1 MLRPSM
7 SQILKPGES
16 YYEFVVAVAQK
27 AREIADQAIKDK
39 ICLEDKSVTLAVQM
53 FASGEQKL
61 SDLKPPPPGGRPP
74 GGDGGGR
81 RPGRPGGGRAG
92 VTRNTL
98 RKGTDAPRGHL
109 FFRAYA
115 GAP

>member
-61 SDLKPPPPGGRPP
+61 SDLKMHIGRQ
-74 GGDGGGR
+74 GEAEEQG
-81 RPGRPGGGRAG
+81 
-92 VTRNTL
+92 
-98 RKGTDAPRGHL
+98 DAPEAEPSPEEPEEDDDL
-109 FFRAYA
+109 EDPEEDELA
-115 GAP
+115 

>member
-61 SDLKPPPPGGRPP
+61 SDLKMHIGRQGEAEP
-74 GGDGGGR
+74 
-81 RPGRPGGGRAG
+81 
-92 VTRNTL
+92 
-98 RKGTDAPRGHL
+98 APEEDDDL
-109 FFRAYA
+109 DDPEEDELA
-115 GAP
+115 

>member
-61 SDLKPPPPGGRPP
+61 SDLKMHIGRQ
-74 GGDGGGR
+74 GEAEDQG
-81 RPGRPGGGRAG
+81 
-92 VTRNTL
+92 
-98 RKGTDAPRGHL
+98 DAPE
-109 FFRAYA
+109 AEP
-115 GAP
+115 APEEDDDLDDPEEDELE

>member
-61 SDLKPPPPGGRPP
+61 SDLKMHIGRQTIENDESGTPLS
-74 GGDGGGR
+74 
-81 RPGRPGGGRAG
+81 A
-92 VTRNTL
+92 TI
-98 RKGTDAPRGHL
+98 RKV
-109 FFRAYA
+109 Y
-115 GAP
+115 